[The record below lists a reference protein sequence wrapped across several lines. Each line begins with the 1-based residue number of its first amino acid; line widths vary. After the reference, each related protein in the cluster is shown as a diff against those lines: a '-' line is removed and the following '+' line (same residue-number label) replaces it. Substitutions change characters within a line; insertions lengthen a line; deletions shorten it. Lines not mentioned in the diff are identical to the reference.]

1 MKKMWYY
8 TLILLALCF
17 TACQDTDKLE
27 ADINSLTDR
36 VAALENKVEMLNG
49 NIEALNLLC
58 QDGMVISNVEHDAE
72 KGIYT
77 LSLSDGTTLKLA
89 ERIDGFAS
97 VPLIT
102 INDAGNWAV
111 SYDNGASF
119 AEIMKEGAPV
129 GAVGKD
135 GITPN
140 FRVGAGDYW
149 EISLDGGN
157 SYAQVLDENGQPVKA
172 VYDPTDNP
180 NQQFTGV
187 VEKDGYLEITLSG
200 GSTVKVPIVP
210 DFFCYFDAAI
220 TGEQKIK
227 PGETK
232 TFDVHINGAENTVVT
247 APMGWTATL
256 AEADASTHVAVL
268 TVVAPQGKV
277 STRAV
282 ADNTRDIS
290 ILAFK
295 GGFATLTKIRVNP
308 IEIEIG
314 GGDEPEPWDGGLL
327 TVAFPADD
335 SELQVIYPASGN
347 PNPFDA
353 TVEGDYWYKACNKVG
368 NSAGEISIIDD
379 GGDKCLKFVFT
390 PTDASGNS
398 YYISAAGYI
407 LKTSLDITKK
417 YKLTFQSKADMGTDG
432 NYAALAVTMRTSD
445 NEYSFICN
453 EQGTSTMASITGTD
467 TWKEQSVTF
476 DLSGKSKSVGKV
488 TTERPKVS
496 TTAEDAS
503 KVDVRIYVKAAQ
515 GGISQTGY
523 IKNLK
528 LEELQ

>member
-129 GAVGKD
+129 GAIGKD

-157 SYAQVLDENGQPVKA
+157 SYAQVLDENGSPVKA

-200 GSTVKVPIVP
+200 GSTVEVPIVP
-210 DFFCYFDAAI
+210 DFFCYFDEAI

-256 AEADASTHVAVL
+256 AEADASTHIAVL

-295 GGFATLTKIRVNP
+295 GGFATLTKIHVNP

-314 GGDEPEPWDGGLL
+314 GGSEPEPSGPITEFSVPL
-327 TVAFPADD
+327 TTTTTFTNIAKYV
-335 SELQVIYPASGN
+335 EL
-347 PNPFDA
+347 
-353 TVEGDYWYKACNKVG
+353 
-368 NSAGEISIIDD
+368 
-379 GGDKCLKFVFT
+379 
-390 PTDASGNS
+390 DASTHLSGDTDFWFQRQTAAISTVSIDVAEVAVKVVVAADKGTWNNS
-398 YYISAAGYI
+398 
-407 LKTSLDITKK
+407 SLGFHCTGTFDKSKK
-417 YKLTFQSKADMGTDG
+417 YKLTLQAKSNVDGSIGIGIRNADDTRGFRLIKSDG
-432 NYAALAVTMRTSD
+432 
-445 NEYSFICN
+445 
-453 EQGTSTMASITGTD
+453 ITN
-467 TWKEQSVTF
+467 WERN
-476 DLSGKSKSVGKV
+476 V
-488 TTERPKVS
+488 TTPKTASNWTETSLIFDFGYAS
-496 TTAEDAS
+496 TAMSSTATTYNAKEAETTDEDV
-503 KVDVRIYVKAAQ
+503 KGVNIYLYNNQAN
-515 GGISQTGY
+515 STLY
-523 IKNLK
+523 IKDVK
-528 LEELQ
+528 LEEYVPAAQ